1 MKTPSLS
8 HLLTN
13 LGFTLLRLVTY
24 LPNRFQTY
32 IGYAFGVLIF
42 LTGRRW
48 KRAAA
53 TNIANVFP
61 SLSKNEQKAL
71 IKQNF
76 RSLGV
81 AAIEMAHAWW
91 GNNKKLRQH
100 VTVEGLEHIDH
111 ALKHGK
117 GVILLSA
124 HFTTLE
130 IGGKLLSMFRP
141 LHAMYRPQNSEAFN
155 KIMVRGRLT
164 FLESLIERTDLRGML
179 KALKNN
185 QIIWY
190 AMDQDSSGK
199 NSVFVDFFNIK
210 CSSTT
215 ATSKLAKASGA
226 AVIPFSTYR
235 LSAEGNYKLVI
246 HAPLEDFP
254 SDNLQADTQQIMN
267 HFEQQ
272 IRKAPEQYLWIH
284 RRFKSQ
290 PEGYP
295 QFYSDIPL

>member
-1 MKTPSLS
+1 MTD
-8 HLLTN
+8 
-13 LGFTLLRLVTY
+13 LGFALLRIAIHFPDRLQ
-24 LPNRFQTY
+24 LH
-32 IGYAFGVLIF
+32 IGSAIGGLIF
-42 LTGRRW
+42 RLGKRW
-48 KRAAA
+48 RESAR
-53 TNIANVFP
+53 TNIVNAFP
-61 SLSKNEQKAL
+61 ELTRGEQEDLVRKN
-71 IKQNF
+71 F
-76 RSLGV
+76 HSLGIGL
-81 AAIEMAHAWW
+81 IEMTHAWW
-91 GNNKKLRQH
+91 GNDTKLRQR
-100 VTVEGLEHIDH
+100 VVVEGMEHIDQ
-111 ALKHGK
+111 ALQQGN
-117 GVILLSA
+117 GIILLSA

-130 IGGKLLSMFRP
+130 IGGKLFSLFRP
-141 LHAMYRPQNSEAFN
+141 LHAMYKPQSSESFN
-155 KIMVRGRLT
+155 QTMVNGRLT
-164 FLESLIERTDLRGML
+164 FLKSLIKRTDLRGML
-179 KALKNN
+179 KILKNN

-199 NSVFVDFFNIK
+199 NSVFVDFFKIK

-235 LSAEGNYKLVI
+235 LESEGKYNLVI
-246 HAPLEDFP
+246 HPPLKNFP
-254 SDNLQADTQQIMN
+254 GDNLQADTQQIMD